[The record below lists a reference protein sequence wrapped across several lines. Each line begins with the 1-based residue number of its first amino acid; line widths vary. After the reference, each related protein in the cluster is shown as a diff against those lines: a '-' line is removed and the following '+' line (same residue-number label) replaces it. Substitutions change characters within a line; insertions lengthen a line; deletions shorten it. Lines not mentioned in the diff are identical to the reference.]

1 MAKISKIANKITTT
15 KDNSPTK
22 NTDTLSEF
30 KLSEKENIATV
41 TEDNSLTKN
50 EEINTAE
57 SNSTSIIGKVVSAIT
72 ITGILITLSNCFK
85 KKPEEGQGTTP
96 YTDDDKPDG
105 GTGGTQKSF
114 LEEDFPNGDEDED
127 PDYEDDKEGDT
138 DSESDDEDSDYEK
151 EDPFGDS
158 TEEDLHKD
166 NIIGRRDNGEGY
178 YTRNSHN
185 NGEGEDPTDASLKH
199 SEYNLGVAGIATM
212 FFTVYSGN
220 LGSLESSLSE
230 VSGSISNVF
239 DGYATII

>member
-15 KDNSPTK
+15 EDNSPTK

-72 ITGILITLSNCFK
+72 IIGVLITLSNCFK

-96 YTDDDKPDG
+96 YTDDDKPDD

-114 LEEDFPNGDEDED
+114 LEEEFPNEDEDEDED
-127 PDYEDDKEGDT
+127 PDYEDDKEGNT
-138 DSESDDEDSDYEK
+138 DSDSDDEDSDYEK

-158 TEEDLHKD
+158 TEEDLHED
-166 NIIGRRDNGEGY
+166 NIIGGERKY
-178 YTRNSHN
+178 YTRSSHN
-185 NGEGEDPTDASLKH
+185 NGKGEDPTDASINHPRSKPR
-199 SEYNLGVAGIATM
+199 GIYYKNNFNCCLCNTW
-212 FFTVYSGN
+212 YSA
-220 LGSLESSLSE
+220 SLP
-230 VSGSISNVF
+230 
-239 DGYATII
+239 